1 MGNVY
6 ISDGTGKYYSLS
18 MDNVIRGTEY
28 IDFEKINSLDG
39 VFVTNK
45 YDIAHS
51 HQSAYDSPASKDDW
65 EDEIYEKM

>member
-28 IDFEKINSLDG
+28 IDFEKINSLNG
-39 VFVTNK
+39 VFLTNK
-45 YDIAHS
+45 YDIEHS
-51 HQSAYDSPASKDDW
+51 H
-65 EDEIYEKM
+65 

>member
-28 IDFEKINSLDG
+28 IDFEKVNSLNG
-39 VFVTNK
+39 VFLTNK
-45 YDIAHS
+45 YDISHS
-51 HQSAYDSPASKDDW
+51 H
-65 EDEIYEKM
+65 